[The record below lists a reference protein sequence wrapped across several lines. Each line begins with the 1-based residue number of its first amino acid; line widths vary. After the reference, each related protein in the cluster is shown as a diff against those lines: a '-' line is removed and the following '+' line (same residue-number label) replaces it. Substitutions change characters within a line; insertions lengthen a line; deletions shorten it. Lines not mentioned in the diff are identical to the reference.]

1 MRFAQY
7 ALLSVEGLID
17 KMTTI
22 YPLNPRFMLPF
33 VFVLALSLLFL
44 LPGGSLHAQQS
55 EEFFTYA
62 ENGTGPVATF
72 TASDPEGATPIVWS
86 LAAADAAIDVNGNGD
101 TEDPEDIAAPAT
113 VDEGDFKIDQNGV
126 LSFKNSPN
134 FEAPTGG
141 GVETVLKTYQVV
153 VRASDGNK
161 NDYFKVTVT
170 VTDVEETGK
179 VTWTVAP
186 SGIAAPSTDI
196 GLLQFRSGASLTA
209 VVEDED
215 TFAPSPGTIIKWYRS
230 SSRSA
235 TGTEIFTGISYPVV
249 DADVGSYIR
258 VVAAYR
264 DANGHPDGSNR
275 REEVSF
281 VSDHPVQVAP
291 GDLTLLNVA
300 PDFGVD
306 AASRRIAENSKG
318 NLGAPITATDANSGD
333 KLTYSRDGGTD
344 QAFFSIDA
352 ATGQLM
358 LVTAQVF
365 NSATEGSGTDNEYE
379 VTVQA
384 TDSSGE
390 EAGDAV
396 TVMVTVTNVDEKPFF
411 TADLGTNIPSSPIMA
426 VEHRENKV
434 DSNNAGIDLEVG
446 TYSAKDPEGAEVT
459 LSLMGN
465 DASLFELGD
474 DTAEDNVNGV
484 TQALSFK
491 ENPNYEMPGD
501 RNRDNVYEVTV
512 RASDGGLNADQK
524 VIVKV
529 TNEDEAPK
537 VELSSKDAQVG
548 VELTATLT
556 DPEGGN
562 PARFTN
568 QMWTWRK
575 GADATTAA
583 NAADIPGATSS
594 TYTPISAD
602 ATMVLRARVTYTGGD
617 DPVLSD
623 ATNAVQS
630 TSANLAPTFKDGTS
644 TSLSVE
650 EGSFDADTGR
660 RDPNRCHGRQWRHA
674 DLHAGWH

>member
-1 MRFAQY
+1 
-7 ALLSVEGLID
+7 
-17 KMTTI
+17 
-22 YPLNPRFMLPF
+22 
-33 VFVLALSLLFL
+33 
-44 LPGGSLHAQQS
+44 
-55 EEFFTYA
+55 
-62 ENGTGPVATF
+62 
-72 TASDPEGATPIVWS
+72 
-86 LAAADAAIDVNGNGD
+86 
-101 TEDPEDIAAPAT
+101 
-113 VDEGDFKIDQNGV
+113 
-126 LSFKNSPN
+126 
-134 FEAPTGG
+134 
-141 GVETVLKTYQVV
+141 
-153 VRASDGNK
+153 
-161 NDYFKVTVT
+161 
-170 VTDVEETGK
+170 
-179 VTWTVAP
+179 
-186 SGIAAPSTDI
+186 
-196 GLLQFRSGASLTA
+196 
-209 VVEDED
+209 
-215 TFAPSPGTIIKWYRS
+215 
-230 SSRSA
+230 
-235 TGTEIFTGISYPVV
+235 
-249 DADVGSYIR
+249 
-258 VVAAYR
+258 
-264 DANGHPDGSNR
+264 
-275 REEVSF
+275 
-281 VSDHPVQVAP
+281 
-291 GDLTLLNVA
+291 
-300 PDFGVD
+300 
-306 AASRRIAENSKG
+306 
-318 NLGAPITATDANSGD
+318 
-333 KLTYSRDGGTD
+333 
-344 QAFFSIDA
+344 
-352 ATGQLM
+352 M

-568 QMWTWRK
+568 QMWTWHK
-575 GADATTAA
+575 GTSDAFTLTCVDG
-583 NAADIPGATSS
+583 NNNNSCIGGATSS
-594 TYTPISAD
+594 TYTPSSAD
-602 ATMVLRARVTYTGGD
+602 ATMFLVAQVTYNGGD
-617 DPVLSD
+617 ARSD
-623 ATNAVQS
+623 ATKAVQS
-630 TSANLAPTFKDGTS
+630 NPGNLAPKFKEGTS
-644 TSLSVE
+644 TSRSIEENAQANTDTATTQGNVGNVVTVTDANGDTLTYTWVALMRLASRSVVRMMASLS
-650 EGSFDADTGR
+650 SR
-660 RDPNRCHGRQWRHA
+660 
-674 DLHAGWH
+674 